1 MKYKTRINFAD
12 SFDVYDVAE
21 ADAPIISNVKLKD
34 STSLD
39 SNITIG
45 SAVSKMLSFTLNN
58 APVEV
63 FDGQRLTLY
72 GQLDEDMTPDV
83 DFTEYELTDEQVLND
98 LFEPVNDDIPDGGIE
113 FTPEEV
119 AAIEE
124 SFAQDGE
131 TDTYEIPF
139 EDETDNDFVETGD
152 NDVYREDDISAED
165 VGDAT
170 EEDEDYIS
178 FGEFYITNIQV
189 VGDEYNIQALDG
201 FILMN
206 SKYVPTN
213 NVDTVENMYNDF
225 RTQLNN
231 LTGIETNEEEE
242 YPDLTIIW
250 DYDTTYREAAG
261 YFAGLLGGYATFD
274 RYGALD
280 IRQYMK
286 NNTLSIIDTDI
297 VDLQLNSDSIVF
309 IQGMICDTDI
319 TALTNY
325 VKTSADAEDYWTI
338 NFTNPFM
345 TQTILNNIY
354 TTYYENL
361 EYTPAKAVLDWTDG
375 IQAGDLINI
384 EDNWILITNQTI
396 DFASGTTTI
405 DSLGTTATLSEGQIT
420 DPMVRKMQRTQ
431 SNLKSSVQIAQEI
444 AQEADLMATATNQH
458 FWSTTDGIYY
468 LSEDTTVDTSKEYFS
483 KSGDTYTRVTPI
495 GTENP
500 VTEGWYERLGAG
512 AYVTEVSQ
520 DEFNDPESTNYHSGK
535 NSLWN
540 SAGMLFRNGLRRLL
554 AIVTGDT
561 TGVAIYDGQ
570 GNDTENVVASF
581 TDSGSVIG
589 KYGGSRTIV
598 GNNYI
603 SMINSEG
610 VETFRINNAGG
621 NKYQQ
626 EVNESY
632 FIYVNKQR
640 PQTATLFNNAIPPDG
655 ESFGIDGLR
664 SDGSGASPSIDFN
677 FWFYA
682 GTPETKSQTFTLNNG
697 NGTITIAYDGSRGIE
712 VSLSAT
718 EEFDALITKTSFV
731 VFSDAPAFT
740 LGSRT
745 KNQQMGANS
754 LTVGTDLYTDAQN
767 SVVVGQYNAG
777 TTGVSFF
784 TVGCGTSDDVS
795 ERANA
800 LDVRG
805 YGSFNETVITG
816 VLEVRKRQYK
826 NLDTGGDILAEGN
839 ITANNHVVGITETG
853 TTSNNWDY
861 RLWSD
866 GTYEAWRSHG
876 FTGMAL
882 TSSSAGTY
890 YGGGTTLGVPTFPNN
905 SNTGVTQC
913 LCTASNAFSHSSGVY
928 LYQTEHASATTATSN
943 LTFQFRAH
951 ASTSNAACGLDIYLK
966 GTYS

>member
-45 SAVSKMLSFTLNN
+45 SAVSKMLSFTLKN

-83 DFTEYELTDEQVLND
+83 DFTEYGLTDEQVLND

-124 SFAQDGE
+124 GFAQDGE

-213 NVDTVENMYNDF
+213 SVDTVENMYNDF

-361 EYTPAKAVLDWTDG
+361 EYTPAKAILDWTDG

-405 DSLGTTATLSEGQIT
+405 DSLGTTATLSDGQIT
-420 DPMVRKMQRTQ
+420 DPTIRKMQRTQ

-458 FWSTTDGIYY
+458 FWNTTDGIYY

-483 KSGDTYTRVTPI
+483 KSGDTYTRVTPT
-495 GTENP
+495 GEENP
-500 VTEGWYERLGAG
+500 VTQGWYERLGAG

-554 AIVTGDT
+554 AIVTGNVN
-561 TGVAIYDGQ
+561 GVAVYDGQ
-570 GNDTENVVASF
+570 GNADENIIAEF
-581 TDSGSVIG
+581 TNEQMRLGALSGNNVIIKPDDSMEMKDVFGETLFKVENKTSAD
-589 KYGGSRTIV
+589 GSRFTEYLLPIEYDSSLHTYTIY
-598 GNNYI
+598 GSGTY
-603 SMINSEG
+603 
-610 VETFRINNAGG
+610 
-621 NKYQQ
+621 
-626 EVNESY
+626 
-632 FIYVNKQR
+632 
-640 PQTATLFNNAIPPDG
+640 TATLQVDYDTISNV
-655 ESFGIDGLR
+655 SFGGF
-664 SDGSGASPSIDFN
+664 G
-677 FWFYA
+677 
-682 GTPETKSQTFTLNNG
+682 NNG
-697 NGTITIAYDGSRGIE
+697 WAQGSRPISFFGTITIDSYSGNEVTFTFTKNEQSGWQMGGLMIAYDAPLSKSRLITG
-712 VSLSAT
+712 AYADT
-718 EEFDALITKTSFV
+718 NNDALFV
-731 VFSDAPAFT
+731 VGNGGGDS
-740 LGSRT
+740 SRH
-745 KNQQMGANS
+745 
-754 LTVGTDLYTDAQN
+754 
-767 SVVVGQYNAG
+767 
-777 TTGVSFF
+777 
-784 TVGCGTSDDVS
+784 
-795 ERANA
+795 NA
-800 LDVRG
+800 LQ
-805 YGSFNETVITG
+805 
-816 VLEVRKRQYK
+816 LEKDGT
-826 NLDTGGDILAEGN
+826 LLLEGN
-839 ITANNHVVGITETG
+839 INCDHVYSNNLTGSQSADLTCFGKFGNLTIITG
-853 TTSNNWDY
+853 TKVCKHSATVGQETFSVDF
-861 RLWSD
+861 
-866 GTYEAWRSHG
+866 GTTFKYLPNVQ
-876 FTGMAL
+876 L
-882 TSSSAGTY
+882 TSRNARGNYIGDLTVAGLSTTGFNISIYSRESAAHTY
-890 YGGGTTLGVPTFPNN
+890 NISWFAIG
-905 SNTGVTQC
+905 
-913 LCTASNAFSHSSGVY
+913 
-928 LYQTEHASATTATSN
+928 E
-943 LTFQFRAH
+943 RA
-951 ASTSNAACGLDIYLK
+951 
-966 GTYS
+966 

>member
-1 MKYKTRINFAD
+1 MKYRIKINFAD
-12 SFDVYDVAE
+12 SFDVYDAAE

-34 STSLD
+34 STSLG

-45 SAVSKMLSFTLNN
+45 SAVSKMISFTLKN

-83 DFTEYELTDEQVLND
+83 DFTEYGLTDEQVLND

-225 RTQLNN
+225 RTQLSN

-361 EYTPAKAVLDWTDG
+361 EYTPAKAILDWTDG

-405 DSLGTTATLSEGQIT
+405 DSLGTTATLSEGQIE
-420 DPMVRKMQRTQ
+420 DPTTRKIQRVQKLLADEIEASRIETEQ
-431 SNLKSSVQIAQEI
+431 LVAQKADINFANVIEASIGTEWVQKLLVKGNVIANNGTVYELDAIHFNTNFIEAGSIKADKLILKSS
-444 AQEADLMATATNQH
+444 
-458 FWSTTDGIYY
+458 TDGLYY
-468 LSEDTTVDTSKEYFS
+468 QLNINADGFDIDALTEEERAKLPDSLHADVIMANTITTKHITVQNLE
-483 KSGDTYTRVTPI
+483 
-495 GTENP
+495 GTNGWINLA
-500 VTEGWYERLGAG
+500 EG
-512 AYVTEVSQ
+512 
-520 DEFNDPESTNYHSGK
+520 
-535 NSLWN
+535 
-540 SAGMLFRNGLRRLL
+540 
-554 AIVTGDT
+554 
-561 TGVAIYDGQ
+561 
-570 GNDTENVVASF
+570 
-581 TDSGSVIG
+581 
-589 KYGGSRTIV
+589 
-598 GNNYI
+598 
-603 SMINSEG
+603 
-610 VETFRINNAGG
+610 TFRYIN
-621 NKYQQ
+621 Q
-626 EVNESY
+626 
-632 FIYVNKQR
+632 
-640 PQTATLFNNAIPPDG
+640 
-655 ESFGIDGLR
+655 
-664 SDGSGASPSIDFN
+664 
-677 FWFYA
+677 
-682 GTPETKSQTFTLNNG
+682 NG
-697 NGTITIAYDGSRGIE
+697 NGISWDGNELYIKANDLILESGLNASEVISAVWKDYNIVWTGIYDDTVLQGQVFVYHFGEDITDQ
-712 VSLSAT
+712 
-718 EEFDALITKTSFV
+718 
-731 VFSDAPAFT
+731 FSDAIFSWARKTDYGQEVVQERSKTFSYDQANT
-740 LGSRT
+740 LISDTFVLLWEDGLEEDLADENGDT
-745 KNQQMGANS
+745 I
-754 LTVGTDLYTDAQN
+754 LVTEDGTDYTELI
-767 SVVVGQYNAG
+767 G
-777 TTGVSFF
+777 
-784 TVGCGTSDDVS
+784 
-795 ERANA
+795 
-800 LDVRG
+800 
-805 YGSFNETVITG
+805 
-816 VLEVRKRQYK
+816 LE
-826 NLDTGGDILAEGN
+826 
-839 ITANNHVVGITETG
+839 GI
-853 TTSNNWDY
+853 S
-861 RLWSD
+861 
-866 GTYEAWRSHG
+866 
-876 FTGMAL
+876 
-882 TSSSAGTY
+882 
-890 YGGGTTLGVPTFPNN
+890 
-905 SNTGVTQC
+905 
-913 LCTASNAFSHSSGVY
+913 
-928 LYQTEHASATTATSN
+928 
-943 LTFQFRAH
+943 
-951 ASTSNAACGLDIYLK
+951 
-966 GTYS
+966 